1 MNSQGI
7 LPVNFTISDAARQ
20 AADKIRA
27 EYDAA
32 MPGDPAAVLCVAWG
46 IVVPHSGPRSEG
58 VVVGYY
64 QQSQLAD
71 VATAIQEVSGVSLV
85 FFTTEEHHGKFA
97 GKVLDFSPE
106 RRFFLRTP

>member
-1 MNSQGI
+1 MSAKDV
-7 LPVNFTISDAARQ
+7 LPVNFTISDAAKQ
-20 AADKIRA
+20 AADTIRA

-46 IVVPHSGPRSEG
+46 IVVPHAGARSEG

-71 VATAIQEVSGVSLV
+71 VAVAIQEVSGVRLV

-97 GKVLDFSPE
+97 GKILDFSPE
-106 RRFFLRTP
+106 RRFFLRAP